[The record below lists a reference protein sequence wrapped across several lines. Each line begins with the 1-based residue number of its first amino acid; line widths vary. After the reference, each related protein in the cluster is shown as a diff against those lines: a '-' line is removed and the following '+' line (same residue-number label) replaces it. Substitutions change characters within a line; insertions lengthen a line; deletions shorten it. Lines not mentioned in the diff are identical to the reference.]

1 VTRASRSLVA
11 ATLSALALLGLAP
24 LGCSGATLDTPGSG
38 ATDPSVSP
46 GTPTPSGND
55 PDADVGT
62 PDGGGVDAAPP
73 TFSDGT
79 PTRVACTSA
88 LGHGL
93 TATTHGRL
101 DGTLVSVVAPNAKS
115 CPSDAQHLHLQV
127 QMSGA
132 VYDIAINLDGFE
144 GETDAPIPGGPF
156 SEGWHPDVALDYVKD
171 LGLHSTALTVTTP
184 STIRQRVEAVLTSAN
199 HIAIFGTS
207 YPGSDGAH
215 LVHRQVGGRDGAI
228 VVNPL
233 GAKAHI
239 LAFRF
244 ANDVF

>member
-11 ATLSALALLGLAP
+11 LTLSALALLCLAP
-24 LGCSGATLDTPGSG
+24 LGCSGSTLDTPSSG
-38 ATDPSVSP
+38 TPDPSVSP
-46 GTPTPSGND
+46 GTPTPGTD
-55 PDADVGT
+55 PDAAVGAA
-62 PDGGGVDAAPP
+62 DGGAVDAAPP

-79 PTRVACTSA
+79 PTRVACTST

-93 TATTHGRL
+93 TPTTHGRL
-101 DGTLVSVVAPNAKS
+101 DGTLVSVVLPNANN

-127 QMSGA
+127 RMSGA

-156 SEGWHPDVALDYVKD
+156 VEGWHPNVALDYVKD

-184 STIRQRVEAVLTSAN
+184 SAIRQRVEAVLTSAN

-228 VVNPL
+228 IVDPL

-244 ANDVF
+244 AADVF

>member
-1 VTRASRSLVA
+1 VRRVSRSLVA
-11 ATLSALALLGLAP
+11 ATLSALALIGLAP
-24 LGCSGATLDTPGSG
+24 LGCNDATLDTPSSG
-38 ATDPSVSP
+38 TPDPSP
-46 GTPTPSGND
+46 GTTPSGTD
-55 PDADVGT
+55 PDAAVST
-62 PDGGGVDAAPP
+62 SDGGGVDAAPP

-79 PTRVACTSA
+79 PTRIACTSA

-93 TATTHGRL
+93 TPNTHGRL
-101 DGTLVSVVAPNAKS
+101 DGTLVSVVAPNATN

-127 QMSGA
+127 RMSGA

-156 SEGWHPDVALDYVKD
+156 LEGWHPAIDLDYVTD
-171 LGLHSTALTVTTP
+171 LGLHSTALTLTTP
-184 STIRQRVEAVLTSAN
+184 SAIRQRVEAVLTSAN

-207 YPGSDGAH
+207 YVGSDGAH

-233 GAKAHI
+233 GAKAHV

-244 ANDVF
+244 ADDVF